1 MKSVIRIV
9 LLLVIIFLAYKIYNS
24 IAEPVRYAKEV
35 EKNEELVIA
44 KLSILRDAQV
54 AFREENNRFTASFDT
69 LIDFM
74 QNGKMKI
81 LVQYGSE
88 DDSTTVFRTEEE
100 FIPIKDTLFKNVD
113 IENLRYVPLL
123 PNKTEFIMNAKTI
136 VSNNAT
142 VPVFEIIDPQ
152 PFSKER
158 AKNKNPLK
166 VGSITEVNYRGN
178 WTNR

>member
-1 MKSVIRIV
+1 MKYVIRAVLFIAIV
-9 LLLVIIFLAYKIYNS
+9 VLAYMTYNS

-35 EKNEELVIA
+35 EAKEKLVIE
-44 KLSILRDAQV
+44 KLSIIRDAQV

-81 LVQYGSE
+81 IVQYGSE
-88 DDSTTVFRTEEE
+88 DDSTTVYRTEEE

-113 IENLRYVPLL
+113 IENIRYVPSL

-142 VPVFEIIDPQ
+142 VPVFEVIDPQ
-152 PFSKER
+152 PFDRER
-158 AKNKNPLK
+158 VKNKNPLK

-178 WTNR
+178 WTSR